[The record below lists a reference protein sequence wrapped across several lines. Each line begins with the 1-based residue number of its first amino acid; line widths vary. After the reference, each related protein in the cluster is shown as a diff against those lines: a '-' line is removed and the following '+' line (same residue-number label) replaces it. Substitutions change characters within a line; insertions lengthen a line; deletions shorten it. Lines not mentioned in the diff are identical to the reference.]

1 MRQHAEAR
9 RGQTLAQRRQVF
21 VGASHVRIDPVRDPA
36 DQIIVATSRVLGV
49 LLVTLDKRI
58 RAYTHVRT
66 ASAGAA

>member
-1 MRQHAEAR
+1 MQRDLDLLLA
-9 RGQTLAQRRQVF
+9 TL
-21 VGASHVRIDPVRDPA
+21 GGIGGCPDPA